1 MLDTCWNY
9 ILEWQPAEERR
20 VRGPVGPSGAL
31 EQGGTTQFCAALQNN
46 STTASTSF
54 AIPSDLAR
62 ETASWPGD
70 SGSGVLSVP

>member
-1 MLDTCWNY
+1 
-9 ILEWQPAEERR
+9 
-20 VRGPVGPSGAL
+20 L